1 MEYKVKCWGIEQ
13 ETPPKEIYKSREFLE
28 IFEKFEGDLL
38 FNPGKNLP
46 GLCILANSAQ
56 APGGNNNESIFK
68 FFQENGLH
76 LMEAPSCLISVAT
89 FLSAMSLCLNCS
101 SCLSCKLTRSV
112 LKARESEENLFS
124 MSRSDKLPA
133 LERRRSQ
140 NLDNMDHLAQL
151 GTTWHKTYSRA
162 MFSMSPRS

>member
-68 FFQENGLH
+68 FFFH
-76 LMEAPSCLISVAT
+76 WRR
-89 FLSAMSLCLNCS
+89 
-101 SCLSCKLTRSV
+101 K
-112 LKARESEENLFS
+112 KRES
-124 MSRSDKLPA
+124 
-133 LERRRSQ
+133 
-140 NLDNMDHLAQL
+140 
-151 GTTWHKTYSRA
+151 T
-162 MFSMSPRS
+162 